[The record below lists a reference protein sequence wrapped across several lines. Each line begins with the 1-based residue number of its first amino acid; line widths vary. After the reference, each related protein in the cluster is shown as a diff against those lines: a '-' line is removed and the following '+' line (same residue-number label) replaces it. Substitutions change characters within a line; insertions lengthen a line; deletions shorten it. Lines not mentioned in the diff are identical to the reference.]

1 MRDNEWTPLLPLF
14 LSDDFSTKK
23 KKNGRNKEC
32 SESEQW
38 RKRNSGGKMLSI
50 HRKQLL
56 KVAKGGVGVVP
67 RVNNVKSLPSY
78 YGPIA
83 MISVAITAE
92 HHHQGRMAECQAYV
106 QATHEDNELRR
117 KLAMEETRKI
127 LELEAARAKRGLLE
141 NISKVSLLLSLSLS
155 LRMLCFFILLFET
168 YRYEFYN

>member
-23 KKNGRNKEC
+23 MVGTKNVLNRNNGAKGTVE
-32 SESEQW
+32 E
-38 RKRNSGGKMLSI
+38 KMLSI